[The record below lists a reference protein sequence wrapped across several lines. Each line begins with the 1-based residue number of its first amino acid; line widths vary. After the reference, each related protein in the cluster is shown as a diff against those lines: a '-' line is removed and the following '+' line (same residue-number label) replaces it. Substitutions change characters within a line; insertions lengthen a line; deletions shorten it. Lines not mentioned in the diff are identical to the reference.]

1 MKSKMI
7 AFLFSSKILMAAWLA
22 LLVFTAVLSAINYF
36 NFMQLISEPSLS
48 TESLTSSFSILGII
62 FMLFVMIAFVGI
74 GVVLKKAK
82 GGGSKQTLARLQE
95 YIAKPAAFRQGL
107 KHDGKGK
114 QTELFELIDLVILN
128 ATNKLDRVE
137 DAGSILAGAASEMSY
152 DAKDL
157 SDEMKQQYSAID
169 QVATAVNE
177 MTATVQEVARNTAD
191 ASSAAASAS
200 AEARDGALQSTNA
213 IGAIEMLDTEI
224 KSATKVI
231 EDVKEESTKIGSV
244 LDVIRGIAEQTNL
257 LALNAAIEA
266 ARAGEQGRGFAVVAD
281 EVRTL
286 ATRTSDSTQEIES
299 MVKSLDQKT
308 SDAVQKMHKA
318 TEQATTSVDS
328 VEQAAMSLGEIAGS
342 IRNITVMNQQVA
354 DATKQQSEVSEDINR
369 NITAIQQIAENVVE
383 SSSEISTTS
392 ERVLRE
398 VSSLNKLVKI

>member
-1 MKSKMI
+1 MKSKI
-7 AFLFSSKILMAAWLA
+7 IEILMFAWLS
-22 LLVFTAVLSAINYF
+22 LLVFIAVLSAINYF
-36 NFMQLISEPSLS
+36 NFMQLISEPGLS
-48 TESLTSSFSILGII
+48 TETFTSSLSALGLI
-62 FMLFVMIAFVGI
+62 FMLFVVIAFTGI

-107 KHDGKGK
+107 KDDGKGK

-137 DAGSILAGAASEMSY
+137 DAGSTLAGAATEMSY

-157 SDEMKQQYSAID
+157 NDEMKQQYSAIE

-200 AEARDGALQSTNA
+200 AEAQDGALQSTNA
-213 IGAIEMLDTEI
+213 IGAIEMLDSEI

-318 TEQATTSVDS
+318 TEQASSSVDS

-383 SSSEISTTS
+383 SSSEISSTS